1 MFRLF
6 RLGTSSKWGE
16 VWMSEGKDLGPE
28 VDVGHD
34 QQQSMTMTIETLEH
48 KFVQE
53 TMQLT
58 KELNDAEDKEN
69 ARHREV

>member
-1 MFRLF
+1 LDVI
-6 RLGTSSKWGE
+6 GE
-16 VWMSEGKDLGPE
+16 DRIAE
-28 VDVGHD
+28 VDAGYTD
-34 QQQSMTMTIETLEH
+34 QQSATLSIETLEH

>member
-1 MFRLF
+1 MNVI
-6 RLGTSSKWGE
+6 GE
-16 VWMSEGKDLGPE
+16 DHVAE
-28 VDVGHD
+28 VDVGYTE
-34 QQQSMTMTIETLEH
+34 QQPITSTIETLEH

>member
-1 MFRLF
+1 MPV
-6 RLGTSSKWGE
+6 GDDIGS
-16 VWMSEGKDLGPE
+16 E
-28 VDVGHD
+28 VDSGYD
-34 QQQSMTMTIETLEH
+34 QKQSVKMNIESLEH

>member
-1 MFRLF
+1 MNAN
-6 RLGTSSKWGE
+6 
-16 VWMSEGKDLGPE
+16 EGDFAPE
-28 VDVGHD
+28 LESAYD
-34 QQQSMTMTIETLEH
+34 QQIIGQTLEELEH

-58 KELNDAEDKEN
+58 NELNDSEDKEN

>member
-1 MFRLF
+1 
-6 RLGTSSKWGE
+6 
-16 VWMSEGKDLGPE
+16 MSEGEDLGPD
-28 VDVGHD
+28 VDVGYD
-34 QQQSMTMTIETLEH
+34 QKQSMAMTIEALEH